1 MVRMNTDTTFTLL
14 GTGSSGGVPRIGNLW
29 GACDPDNPKNRRRR
43 CSMLVERSSADGKT
57 SVLIDTGPDMRE
69 QLLSAQVSY
78 LNGVLLTHSHADH
91 IFGLDDLRQLAITHR
106 ERIKVHMD
114 AYTAERVMPAFGYCF
129 KQAEG
134 SSYPSICEELRITAT
149 EPVAITGKGGTLT
162 AIPFE
167 VNHGD
172 IKALGFRFNDLVY
185 LPDVK
190 TVTDP
195 ASLSLLENVDTL
207 ILDALRYTAHPTHMN
222 VDEAIAF
229 VEQIKPRRTILT
241 NMHIDIDYAGLN
253 STLPDHI
260 EAAYDGL
267 TIRHTT

>member
-1 MVRMNTDTTFTLL
+1 MTTTTQFTLL

-43 CSMLVERSSADGKT
+43 CSLLVERASQTGKT

-69 QLLSAQVSY
+69 QLLSAQVTY
-78 LNGVLLTHSHADH
+78 LDAVLLTHSHADH
-91 IFGLDDLRQLAITHR
+91 IFGLDDLRQLAITHK
-106 ERIKVHMD
+106 EQVNVYMD
-114 AYTAERVMPAFGYCF
+114 TATSERVMRPFAYCF
-129 KQAEG
+129 HQAEG
-134 SSYPSICEELRITAT
+134 SSYPAICQEHKIEAAT
-149 EPVAITGKGGTLT
+149 SVKIEGPGGALT
-162 AIPFE
+162 ALPFE

-172 IKALGFRFNDLVY
+172 ITALGFRFDKLVY

-195 ASLSLLENVDTL
+195 QSLSILQNTDTL

-222 VDEAIAF
+222 VDEALAF
-229 VEQIKPRRTILT
+229 IEQIKPKRAFLT
-241 NMHIDIDYAGLN
+241 NMHIDIDYETLN
-253 STLPDHI
+253 NQLPDNV

-267 TIRHTT
+267 QLQYSH